1 MTERD
6 SYWAVLLTMLF
17 LLPVLCAGLGMEE
30 KAPVRLVKAL
40 PVATAEQ
47 PDFVPAPVDE
57 PTEEDLLVKE
67 WYGHRPIPENH
78 LARTVYHVLAALPHI
93 KDRDGQVHQLVLE
106 TGRVESWLGHF
117 AFEGRCAGGLGVF
130 QMHESSVRD
139 MLKRVPPDVAKAVQA
154 FERKGWTLKQNL
166 EHNVMFGIAAAAT
179 YYWLCGMDRRDI
191 STVQKR
197 GEFWKDRY
205 NTKLGA
211 GTVRE
216 YVRRNSV

>member
-1 MTERD
+1 MTDRD
-6 SYWAVLLTMLF
+6 YCWAVLLPLLF
-17 LLPVLCAGLGMEE
+17 LLPVLCAGLGVEE
-30 KAPVRLVKAL
+30 RAPVKIVEIL
-40 PVATAEQ
+40 PIPEREAPA
-47 PDFVPAPVDE
+47 FVPTAVDE
-57 PTEEDLLVKE
+57 PKEEDLLVKE
-67 WYGHRPIPENH
+67 WYGHGPIPENH
-78 LARTVYHVLAALPHI
+78 LARTVFHVLAALPHI
-93 KDRDGQVHQLVLE
+93 KDREGQVHQLILE

-139 MLKRVPPDVAKAVQA
+139 MLKRVPDDVAKAVQA

-166 EHNVMFGIAAAAT
+166 EHNVMFGIAASAT
-179 YYWLCGMDRRDI
+179 YYWLCGMDRRNI

-211 GTVRE
+211 GSVRE
-216 YVRRNSV
+216 YVRRNSL